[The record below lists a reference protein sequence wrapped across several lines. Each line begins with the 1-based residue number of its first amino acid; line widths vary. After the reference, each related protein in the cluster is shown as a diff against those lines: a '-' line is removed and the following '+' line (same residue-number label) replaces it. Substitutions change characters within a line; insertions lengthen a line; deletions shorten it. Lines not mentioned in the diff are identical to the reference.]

1 MNESSPS
8 EVRVAPTLP
17 DDWPASGDGDAAV
30 VVAQIPSANEVAPG
44 TRVVLLEEAAVGR
57 PGLFG
62 RVMGKRAKRAS
73 RAVRGNALLVR
84 GYVRIESARDEAS
97 GLDLVWGYAAY

>member
-1 MNESSPS
+1 MNEPTPN
-8 EVRVAPTLP
+8 ELRVAPTLP

-30 VVAQIPSANEVAPG
+30 VAAQIPSALELAPG

-62 RVMGKRAKRAS
+62 RVLGRRAKRAS
-73 RAVRGNALLVR
+73 RAVRGNALLAQ
-84 GYVRIESARDEAS
+84 GYARIESARDEAS
-97 GLDLVWGYAAY
+97 GLDLVCGYA